1 MIFLSV
7 KQSFVWVTII
17 PRHCIVSQTDSFPS
31 FSESIFLTDNS
42 SMWNR
47 FFCLSDNNTWTF
59 FIWEKCSFSQES
71 FVPEDV
77 LPSGHLSRGR
87 FVTRTS
93 QDVLPVYR
101 FLHFPSRTNPAQ
113 MWRALFG
120 LATGIQT
127 SSTTCMEPRYMST
140 GWCLKQ
146 LLYWFLMLLCAL
158 WSFSVWTC
166 RRQLHNIFILLHL
179 IRFFYKN
186 LLESSSVVI
195 FAVKGTFQG
204 FLTLHFSNLGCCF
217 FFMHSCG
224 HQELKSF

>member
-7 KQSFVWVTII
+7 KQIFVWVTII

-47 FFCLSDNNTWTF
+47 FFCLSDKHTWTF
-59 FIWEKCSFSQES
+59 FYMREVRFLSRKFCPWGRFALGT
-71 FVPEDV
+71 FVPRTFCHENI
-77 LPSGHLSRGR
+77 SGR
-87 FVTRTS
+87 FACVS
-93 QDVLPVYR
+93 F

-158 WSFSVWTC
+158 WSFSVFFELADGSCIKFVFFCIWLYFFTKAYWKVL
-166 RRQLHNIFILLHL
+166 QLLFLQLKGLFKVFWRCIFPI
-179 IRFFYKN
+179 
-186 LLESSSVVI
+186 
-195 FAVKGTFQG
+195 
-204 FLTLHFSNLGCCF
+204 
-217 FFMHSCG
+217 
-224 HQELKSF
+224 